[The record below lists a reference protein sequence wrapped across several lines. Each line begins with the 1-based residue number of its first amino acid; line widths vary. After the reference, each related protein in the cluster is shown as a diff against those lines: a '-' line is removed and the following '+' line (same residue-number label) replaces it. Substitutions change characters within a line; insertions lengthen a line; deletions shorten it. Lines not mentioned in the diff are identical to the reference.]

1 MASFSTCAAP
11 GLNVVNHFRSGEEVK
26 TPKGG
31 QERPGGIPTGVDL
44 CLERSLD
51 AEDQSK
57 QKYVPTDGER
67 LA

>member
-1 MASFSTCAAP
+1 M
-11 GLNVVNHFRSGEEVK
+11 GLNVVTHFRSGDEVK

-31 QERPGGIPTGVDL
+31 QERPGGITTVVDL

-51 AEDQSK
+51 AVGESK
-57 QKYVPTDGER
+57 QIYVPTDGER